1 MAYMQ
6 VGDIRLQ
13 YDDKV
18 VDIKKI
24 SQIIEFN
31 KYLFS
36 DYKGKIISIGLP
48 VSSNNNVV
56 YISDFN
62 KFFDNLLKALLQD
75 KNVATSLE
83 HPDLLPALY
92 TQLLVK
98 KSIQNGD
105 TVVMLNDGISDD
117 MLWFMIACKFFDYRT
132 KFNELSDFLK
142 YRYNSECIFNWL
154 RETQRFTTYNYL
166 LKIASNYLREYDLS
180 FFDNIGE
187 IVSKMNEESIA
198 LALSLPNESDYD
210 LPKVSLEDLEKIFF
224 DFLNSIRAPEQWKNL
239 YTKLKNENKI
249 LFEDSIDGLERSEVF
264 LDVDGIRKIRVTTD
278 GTIKCFVSFVH
289 EFVHYVSL
297 QGNMPPFSLFEFPS
311 IYYERV
317 AANYLVQIGY
327 DENIIKQ
334 VIRDRNQNNLDIY
347 SSLFGLLMD
356 ICKYNKNGVITKED
370 KIEPLKKSME
380 IIYET
385 RKKLAKICKEAG
397 DPIEDLEFL
406 DMPNYNYEELVNKE
420 CDENITS
427 FIKNG
432 LLVLNGYQYL
442 TDSYLVN
449 SILEKQDGDNTLDKM
464 IFITEH
470 LEDFNIEK
478 IIHYFGID
486 STFLSKS
493 KILKW

>member
-6 VGDIRLQ
+6 VGDIKLQ
-13 YDDKV
+13 YDEKV
-18 VDIKKI
+18 VDIKRI
-24 SQIIEFN
+24 SQMIEFN
-31 KYLFS
+31 QYLFA

-48 VSSNNNVV
+48 VSSDNNVV

-62 KFFDNLLKALLQD
+62 KFFDDLLKALLQD
-75 KNVATSLE
+75 KNVTTSLD
-83 HPDLLPALY
+83 HPSLMPELY
-92 TQLLVK
+92 TQLLVRK
-98 KSIQNGD
+98 ATQNGD
-105 TVVMLNDGISDD
+105 TAVMLDNNISDD

-142 YRYNSECIFNWL
+142 YRHNSECIFDWL
-154 RETQRFTTYNYL
+154 KETQRFTIYNYL
-166 LKIASNYLREYDLS
+166 LEIASNYLREDDLS

-210 LPKVSLEDLEKIFF
+210 LPKVSLENLEKIFF

-249 LFEDSIDGLERSEVF
+249 LFEESIDGLDHSEVF
-264 LDVDGIRKIRVTTD
+264 KDVDGIRKIRVTTD

-289 EFVHYVSL
+289 EFMHYVYL

-311 IYYERV
+311 IYYEKV

-327 DENIIKQ
+327 DKNIIKQ
-334 VIRDRNQNNLDIY
+334 VIRNRNQNNLDIY
-347 SSLFGLLMD
+347 SSLFGLLID
-356 ICKYNKNGVITKED
+356 ICRYNKKGSITKED
-370 KIEPLKKSME
+370 KIEPFKKSME

-385 RKKLAKICKEAG
+385 KKNLATICEEAG
-397 DPIEDLEFL
+397 EPLEDSEFL
-406 DMPNYNYEELVNKE
+406 IMPNYNYEELVNKE
-420 CDENITS
+420 CDENITK

-442 TDSYLVN
+442 TDSYLAN
-449 SILEKQDGDNTLDKM
+449 SILEKQNDDNTLDKM
-464 IFITEH
+464 IFVTEH

-486 STFLSKS
+486 NTFAPKS
-493 KILKW
+493 RILK

>member
-6 VGDIRLQ
+6 VGDIKLQ
-13 YDDKV
+13 YNEKV
-18 VDIKKI
+18 VDIKRI

-31 KYLFS
+31 QYLFA

-48 VSSNNNVV
+48 VSSDNNMV

-62 KFFDNLLKALLQD
+62 KFFDALLKALLQD
-75 KNVATSLE
+75 KNVATSLD
-83 HPDLLPALY
+83 HPDLLPAVY

-98 KSIQNGD
+98 KAIQNGD
-105 TVVMLNDGISDD
+105 TVVMLDNGTSED

-142 YRYNSECIFNWL
+142 YRHNSEYIFDWL
-154 RETQRFTTYNYL
+154 KETQRFTTYNYL
-166 LKIASNYLREYDLS
+166 LEIASNYLREYDLS

-210 LPKVSLEDLEKIFF
+210 LPKISLENLERIFF
-224 DFLNSIRAPEQWKNL
+224 DFLNSIRAPEKWKNL

-249 LFEDSIDGLERSEVF
+249 LFEESIDGLERSKVF
-264 LDVDGIRKIRVTTD
+264 FDVDGIRKIRVTTD

-289 EFVHYVSL
+289 EFMHYVSL

-317 AANYLVQIGY
+317 AANYLVEIGY

-347 SSLFGLLMD
+347 SSLFGLLKD
-356 ICKYNKNGVITKED
+356 ICKYNKKGSIKKED
-370 KIEPLKKSME
+370 IIEPFKKSME
-380 IIYET
+380 IIHET
-385 RKKLAKICKEAG
+385 RKKLIKICEEAG
-397 DPIEDLEFL
+397 APIEDLEFL
-406 DMPNYNYEELVNKE
+406 DISNYNYEELVNKE
-420 CDENITS
+420 CDENIIK

-432 LLVLNGYQYL
+432 VLVLNGYQYL
-442 TDSYLVN
+442 TDSYLAN

-478 IIHYFGID
+478 IINYFEID
-486 STFLSKS
+486 NIFSSKP
-493 KILKW
+493 KILK

>member
-6 VGDIRLQ
+6 VGNIQLQ
-13 YDDKV
+13 YDEKV

-31 KYLFS
+31 QYLFA
-36 DYKGKIISIGLP
+36 DYKGKTISIGLP
-48 VSSNNNVV
+48 VSSDNNVV

-62 KFFDNLLKALLQD
+62 EFFDALLKALLQD
-75 KNVATSLE
+75 KNVTTSLDN
-83 HPDLLPALY
+83 PDLLSALY

-98 KSIQNGD
+98 KAIQNGD
-105 TVVMLNDGISDD
+105 NVALLDNGISDD
-117 MLWFMIACKFFDYRT
+117 VLWFMIACKFFDYKN

-142 YRYNSECIFNWL
+142 YRLNSEGIFDWL
-154 RETQRFTTYNYL
+154 KETQRFPTYNYL

-180 FFDNIGE
+180 FFDNIGQ
-187 IVSKMNEESIA
+187 IVSKMNEESIT

-210 LPKVSLEDLEKIFF
+210 LPKISLENLEKIFL
-224 DFLNSIRAPEQWKNL
+224 DFLNSIKAPEQWKNL

-249 LFEDSIDGLERSEVF
+249 LFEKSIDGLERSRVF
-264 LDVDGIRKIRVTTD
+264 KDVDGIRKIRVTTD
-278 GTIKCFVSFVH
+278 GTIKCFVSFAH

-297 QGNMPPFSLFEFPS
+297 QGDMPPFSLFEFPS
-311 IYYERV
+311 IYFERV
-317 AANYLVQIGY
+317 AANYLVKIGY

-347 SSLFGLLMD
+347 SSLFDLLMD
-356 ICKYNKNGVITKED
+356 IYEYNKKGPITQEG
-370 KIEPLKKSME
+370 KIEPFKKSME
-380 IIYET
+380 IIQET
-385 RKKLAKICKEAG
+385 RKKLAKFCKETG
-397 DPIEDLEFL
+397 EPIELLEFL
-406 DMPNYNYEELVNKE
+406 DMPNYNYEELVNKA
-420 CDENITS
+420 CDANITR

-432 LLVLNGYQYL
+432 LLILNGYQYL
-442 TDSYLVN
+442 TDSYLAN
-449 SILEKQDGDNTLDKM
+449 SILEKEEDDNNLNKM

-486 STFLSKS
+486 NTFSSKS
-493 KILKW
+493 KILK